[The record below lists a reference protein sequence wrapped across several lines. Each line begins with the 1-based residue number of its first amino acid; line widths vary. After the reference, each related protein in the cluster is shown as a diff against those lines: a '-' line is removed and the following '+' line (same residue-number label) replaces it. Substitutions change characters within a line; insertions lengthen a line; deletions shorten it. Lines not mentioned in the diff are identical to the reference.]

1 MELLFKDNIIGYI
14 KDIYTEDYWIHGL
27 FEKTDKFKNY
37 SEFFKGIVCED
48 GFDESKFDS
57 ELLDDNNWSV
67 NDNGKV
73 QVFIFLLYMKMEI
86 YHLNIGNLETSGLFQ
101 RFS

>member
-14 KDIYTEDYWIHGL
+14 KDIYTEDYWVHGL
-27 FEKTDKFKNY
+27 FKKTDKFKNY
-37 SEFFKGIVCED
+37 SEFFKSIVCED

-57 ELLDDNNWSV
+57 ELLDDDNWSV

-73 QVFIFLLYMKMEI
+73 VGI
-86 YHLNIGNLETSGLFQ
+86 YIPAIYEDGDISF
-101 RFS
+101 RYR

>member
-27 FEKTDKFKNY
+27 FEKTDKFKGY

-67 NDNGKV
+67 NDNGKGAG
-73 QVFIFLLYMKMEI
+73 I
-86 YHLNIGNLETSGLFQ
+86 YIPAIYEDGDISF
-101 RFS
+101 RYR

>member
-27 FEKTDKFKNY
+27 FNKTDKFKNY
-37 SEFFKGIVCED
+37 SEFFKGIVNED
-48 GFDESKFDS
+48 SFDESKFDS

-67 NDNGKV
+67 NDNGKIV
-73 QVFIFLLYMKMEI
+73 GIYIPAIYEDGEI
-86 YHLNIGNLETSGLFQ
+86 SFRY
-101 RFS
+101 R